1 MLEHLATTPFLYLA
15 ITEVNKLEN
24 LVLMSFFSFVI
35 ICTNVGTGGT
45 PRNNAAGKEVS
56 SHEEFYEGINQY
68 SPKKIFYFKYSKKR
82 R

>member
-1 MLEHLATTPFLYLA
+1 MYQ
-15 ITEVNKLEN
+15 
-24 LVLMSFFSFVI
+24 
-35 ICTNVGTGGT
+35 CWDGT